1 MTDLEKEFTRLV
13 SEYKSMIYSV
23 CMMFADSKDET
34 DDLVQEALLH
44 LWQGF
49 KTVENVCKTWV
60 WRVTMNSC
68 ISIDRKKK
76 KRAGECAMTAD
87 IERVMQCK
95 DSDNRNANVQMLY
108 DRIHQL
114 NPFDRAIVML
124 WLEGMP
130 YDEIG
135 EIIGITTANVSVRLV
150 RIKDQ
155 LKKMNYGK

>member
-1 MTDLEKEFTRLV
+1 MTDSEKEFTQLIN
-13 SEYKSMIYSV
+13 EYKSTIYSV
-23 CMMFADSKDET
+23 CMMFAERKEET
-34 DDLVQEALLH
+34 DDLVQEALIH

-49 KTVENVCKTWV
+49 IGSENVCKSWV

-76 KRAGECAMTAD
+76 KRSDECPMTAD
-87 IERVMQCK
+87 IERVMQST
-95 DSDNRNANVQMLY
+95 DASNRNANVQMLY

-114 NPFDRAIVML
+114 NPFDRAIVLL

-130 YDEIG
+130 YDEIA
-135 EIIGITTANVSVRLV
+135 EIIGITTKNVSVRLI

-155 LKKMNYGK
+155 LKKMNNGK